1 MCVFFEPCSLWR
13 GTCKLDAKCLQN
25 VNEKQSYKGI
35 LYRAAF
41 FDYCTGIFTHVLP
54 VDGQRAKRPAS
65 KRKEDKRR
73 CFYDAAFTVQGRISI
88 GKGFFFL
95 FFYFVILIGE
105 NTLTF
110 PLKKCYIIVYSCNY
124 FHSFMSITGG

>member
-1 MCVFFEPCSLWR
+1 MRCLQLLYQRIGYEKPLSVVW
-13 GTCKLDAKCLQN
+13 DAKCLLN
-25 VNEKQSYKGI
+25 VNEKQSYKEI

-41 FDYCTGIFTHVLP
+41 FDYCTDIFTHILS

-65 KRKEDKRR
+65 NEKKIN
-73 CFYDAAFTVQGRISI
+73 AGAFMTLPLLYREE
-88 GKGFFFL
+88 